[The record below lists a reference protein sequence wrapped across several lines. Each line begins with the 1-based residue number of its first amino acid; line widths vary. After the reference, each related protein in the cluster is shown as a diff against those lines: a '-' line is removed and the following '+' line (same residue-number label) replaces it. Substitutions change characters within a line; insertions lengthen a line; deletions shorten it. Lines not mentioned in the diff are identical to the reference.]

1 MTMTNEEICR
11 DYRQAKKPMAQIG
24 ILAQLNNC
32 GREKIVQILKDGGEE
47 LPGQY
52 KPKPKGPRKPKAEA
66 NEMEVPAPEPAT
78 EKEADENAASY
89 STMKDKLKHLV
100 RLATLDAIDY
110 ITNDECEP
118 AVKAYRIEG
127 VMDLCRRVETRCED
141 E

>member
-32 GREKIVQILKDGGEE
+32 GRDKIVQILKDGGEE

-52 KPKPKGPRKPKAEA
+52 KPKPKGKRKPKAEA
-66 NEMEVPAPEPAT
+66 YEMIVPAPEPAT
-78 EKEADENAASY
+78 EKGANENAASY
-89 STMKDKLKHLV
+89 STMKDKLKYLI

-127 VMDLCRRVETRCED
+127 AMDLCRNVEARCED